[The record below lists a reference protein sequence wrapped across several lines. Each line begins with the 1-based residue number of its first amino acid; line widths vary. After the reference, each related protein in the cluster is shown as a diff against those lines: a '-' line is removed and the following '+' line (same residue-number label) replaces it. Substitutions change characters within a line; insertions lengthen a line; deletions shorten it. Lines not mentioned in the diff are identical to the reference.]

1 MKKILSTTAVL
12 MISLAAIAQD
22 DKEPLINRQLI
33 FDVLNICAV
42 VGVIYLISNW
52 ILQMMKTNLDY
63 RLRNKVIEKETAEN
77 IVAQILQP
85 GKRDEGNGKSIL
97 QWFFILAGIG
107 IGFTL
112 INFTRPY
119 GLHSLAI
126 MAFSIAAGFAGYY
139 YASRRLTK

>member
-12 MISLAAIAQD
+12 MISLAALAQD

-33 FDVLNICAV
+33 FEVINIGAV
-42 VGVIYLISNW
+42 VGVVYLISNW
-52 ILQMMKTNLDY
+52 ILQMMKANLDY
-63 RLRNKVIEKETAEN
+63 RLRSKLIEKETAEN
-77 IVAQILQP
+77 IVAQIVQP
-85 GKRDEGNGKSIL
+85 AKPDEGNGKTIL

-107 IGFTL
+107 VGFTL

-119 GLHSLAI
+119 GIHSLAI

-139 YASRRLTK
+139 YATRRLPK